1 MKITER
7 LNVEHGVFLTMLER
21 LEDLVQLK
29 APSDVL
35 AGVAQTVLDV
45 IEPHCRI
52 EDRWL
57 YPTLAG
63 AFGHDFPP
71 LAAAEAEHHEIQK
84 LAREVQGVGCSARAV
99 SALVVALGSHIE
111 KEIHLI
117 FPLAEEW
124 IPEETLSQMC
134 DWYAEHVRD
143 RSGRHATR
151 QSEKWPG

>member
-52 EDRWL
+52 EDR
-57 YPTLAG
+57 
-63 AFGHDFPP
+63 
-71 LAAAEAEHHEIQK
+71 
-84 LAREVQGVGCSARAV
+84 
-99 SALVVALGSHIE
+99 
-111 KEIHLI
+111 
-117 FPLAEEW
+117 
-124 IPEETLSQMC
+124 
-134 DWYAEHVRD
+134 
-143 RSGRHATR
+143 
-151 QSEKWPG
+151 

>member
-1 MKITER
+1 
-7 LNVEHGVFLTMLER
+7 
-21 LEDLVQLK
+21 
-29 APSDVL
+29 
-35 AGVAQTVLDV
+35 
-45 IEPHCRI
+45 
-52 EDRWL
+52 
-57 YPTLAG
+57 
-63 AFGHDFPP
+63 
-71 LAAAEAEHHEIQK
+71 
-84 LAREVQGVGCSARAV
+84 
-99 SALVVALGSHIE
+99 VALGSHIE